1 MAQIPRTY
9 KLILVG
15 LMLAS
20 NVMVSISGYS
30 QDNLKKRNEKVS
42 TKLSYEE
49 IHDLEYEAL
58 IDEDTAALGLLI
70 KIHMRK
76 ASIEKNNI
84 EKARAYYYKT
94 TLEKTIPALVY
105 ADSIIKITKESTH
118 PNYPA
123 IGYALKGHLHY
134 ESGNFQVALTN
145 YLKAYNLAL
154 TKENVDQQREFAL
167 AIAAIRNL
175 YGQHYAAVELYNKY
189 LKLLKNEENFETQHY
204 DDYTLLLFN
213 LTLTH
218 LRLQSIDSARF
229 YANQGIKLTSKL
241 RDDSNFQDFIL
252 LDAQINYYD
261 SSYDKARDTL
271 LKYNGS
277 LDGTSKAIK
286 LYYLGKIEDKLNN
299 KNLSIKYFKEIDS
312 IVTATGD
319 PFPEVKDVYH
329 ELILNSI
336 DKDDKHG
343 QIEYIGKLIAYDS
356 LHSTKQE
363 NVINAAMASYDIPYL
378 KHQKREAEAQL
389 ENKKTIITG
398 VGLLAGLG
406 GFTGIFFFVRTIRIQ
421 RKLKVLLEEGIVRKK
436 IISEQPVSTH
446 PSSVPE
452 DIRKDILN
460 KLEKFENSERFLDK
474 ELDMSTLAQELET
487 NTSYLSVIINSY
499 KGKTFPNYLK
509 DIRIAKA
516 VQMLNNDHSLLRFS
530 NQGLAEV
537 FGFKTSE
544 SFSKAF
550 YKNTGIYPSK
560 FIKELN
566 LRKVDGHL

>member
-1 MAQIPRTY
+1 MAQIPTTY
-9 KLILVG
+9 KSIFFY
-15 LMLAS
+15 LMFVLS
-20 NVMVSISGYS
+20 GTISFIGYS
-30 QDNLKKRNEKVS
+30 QDIPSKRLENVT

-49 IHDLEYEAL
+49 IQDLEYEAL
-58 IDEDTAALGLLI
+58 IDKDTAALGLLI
-70 KIHMRK
+70 KIHLRK
-76 ASIEKNNI
+76 ASLEKNNI

-94 TLEKTIPALVY
+94 TLEKTSPALVY

-123 IGYALKGHLHY
+123 IGYAIKGHLHY

-389 ENKKTIITG
+389 ENKRTIITG

-406 GFTGIFFFVRTIRIQ
+406 SFTGIFFFVRSIRIQ

-436 IISEQPVSTH
+436 IISDQPVGNH
-446 PSSVPE
+446 ASSVPE
-452 DIRKDILN
+452 DIKKDILN

-474 ELDMSTLAQELET
+474 ELDMSKLAQELET

-516 VQMLNNDHSLLRFS
+516 VRMLNNDHSLLRFS